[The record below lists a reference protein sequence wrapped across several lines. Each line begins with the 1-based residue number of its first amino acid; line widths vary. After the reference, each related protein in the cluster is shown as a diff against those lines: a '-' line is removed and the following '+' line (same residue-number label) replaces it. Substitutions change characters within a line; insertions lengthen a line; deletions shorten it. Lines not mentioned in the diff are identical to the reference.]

1 MKRTILIPILLSTF
15 LLVGCESDLDI
26 CIEANVETVTDLN
39 DEEYFK
45 ENERYCS
52 SYESYKKKIIE
63 IQAQEAER
71 HSSGSWR
78 LQRGESEKERHQRNK
93 EMDDKYAEDLTKA
106 MTEFKNSCH
115 LELRKIL
122 YSKEEKRIRE
132 SEAERFCN
140 SQGIY

>member
-52 SYESYKKKIIE
+52 SYESFKKKIIE
-63 IQAQEAER
+63 IEAQEAEY

-78 LQRGESEKERHQRNK
+78 LQRGESEKERIQRNI
-93 EMDDKYAEDLTKA
+93 EMDDKFVREKVKLYS
-106 MTEFKNSCH
+106 EFKNSCH
-115 LELRKIL
+115 LELRKKL
-122 YSKEEKRIRE
+122 YSWKEKIIRE